1 MARHLKRYAAPRSWT
16 LLRKERVYV
25 QSPLPG
31 KHSFEGSMPL
41 SLVLK
46 NMGFAVTQR
55 DVKKA
60 LQKTEI
66 LVDGKRV
73 KEPATGIGF
82 MDLLAFK
89 ATGESYRVTID
100 SKGRLQFTKLAK
112 PEHTKV
118 CRIEGKTVIKKGKIQ
133 LNLSGSRN
141 MIVDKNEYAVGDGVV
156 IELPGQKITKHMKL
170 DKGAKIFL
178 ISGAHKGS
186 EGTIEEVKE
195 GIVLYRD
202 SKGERIETP
211 KKAVFVM
218 P

>member
-1 MARHLKRYAAPRSWT
+1 MAIHLKRYAAPRSWT

-25 QSPLPG
+25 QCPLPG
-31 KHSFEGSMPL
+31 KHLFEGSMPL

-46 NMGFAVTQR
+46 NMGLAVTQR

-66 LVDGKRV
+66 FVDGKRV

-82 MDLLAFK
+82 MDLLNFK

-118 CRIEGKTVIKKGKIQ
+118 CRVEGKTIIKKGKIQ
-133 LNLSGSRN
+133 INLSGSRN
-141 MIVDKNEYAVGDGVV
+141 MLVDKNEYAVGDGVV
-156 IELPGQKITKHMKL
+156 IELPTQKIIKHMKL
-170 DKGAKIFL
+170 DKGSKIFL

-186 EGTIEEVKE
+186 EGTVEEIKDGMV
-195 GIVLYRD
+195 IYRD
-202 SKGERIETP
+202 SKGEKIETP